1 MNKIK
6 EKNDLIFILM
16 FLLIVVLAFLFLI
29 QTSLGKYKRKA
40 GAIVQ
45 NSIASW
51 NIKVNNETI
60 NHKLLLTN
68 TITPVILD
76 SQFVKNG
83 TIAPGTTGYFDIV
96 INALDVDV
104 DFTFELEASPDEE
117 TPLVDLKFTKYV
129 IDNVEY
135 NYDSLTPV
143 SGNITKNTGDTSVR
157 LYFEW
162 YDGNDNE
169 MDNADDTEYAIDPDH
184 QNTNILVSI
193 TFKQRNT

>member
-104 DFTFELEASPDEE
+104 DFTFELEASPDEA
-117 TPLVDLKFTKYV
+117 TPLVDLKITKYV

>member
-1 MNKIK
+1 MMKAK
-6 EKNDLIFILM
+6 EKNDFIFILM
-16 FLLIVVLAFLFLI
+16 FLLIVVLAFLFLL

-40 GAIVQ
+40 ETVVQ

-51 NIKVNNETI
+51 NIKVNNEAI
-60 NHKLLLTN
+60 NHKVLLTN
-68 TITPVILD
+68 SITPVIME
-76 SQFVKNG
+76 SQYVKQG

-96 INALDVDV
+96 INALEVDV

-117 TPLVDLKFTKYV
+117 TPLTDLKITKYV

-135 NYDSLTPV
+135 NYDPQTPV
-143 SGNITKNTGDTSVR
+143 TGNITKNTGDTPVR

-162 YDGNDNE
+162 YDGIDNE
-169 MDNADDTEYAIDPDH
+169 MDNAEDTEYAIDPDY
-184 QNTNILVSI
+184 QTTNILASI